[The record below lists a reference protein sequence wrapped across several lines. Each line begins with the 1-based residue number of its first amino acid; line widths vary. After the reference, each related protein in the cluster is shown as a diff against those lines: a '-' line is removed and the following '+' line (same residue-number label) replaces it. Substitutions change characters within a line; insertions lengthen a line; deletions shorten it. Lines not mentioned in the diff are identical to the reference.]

1 MSDTIGRVM
10 ICPVCD
16 GRYGDTGQPQTIP
29 SDLPD
34 IVLVTDVARDPEWVR
49 RVWEL
54 PETPVIVPALGA
66 GTWVNPTAEHAYAC
80 GQHRL
85 IPALGGRR
93 AVAAGPVAVA
103 ALLGPGKHAMGRW
116 TGSVTPVPSLP
127 GPGTIRR
134 DRLSA
139 AYMARA
145 GLYPREMDVRYCG
158 TIGTRNMWTL
168 ISEMGHAV
176 GAAWDLETSGLDPRA
191 EGARILCA
199 SVTTWDDDGTRG
211 TWIVTED
218 ALPDLLRM
226 RHWPSIV
233 AAHNGKYDQLWAYEK
248 HRATPPVTWDT
259 MLAEHLIDSEGP
271 KSLKTLGAK
280 YLHVPDWSIDLKD
293 LTVVPEGVLWEYAA
307 MDSAATAEIC
317 RRQQPHERLLRDL
330 LMPASSALLGAEIEG
345 VGLDLEGATKLRE
358 DLQQQ
363 TRDLTERISVHGPA
377 DTPRQVGE
385 LLYETLGLPVL
396 ERTGTGRP
404 RVAGAVLRRLGHP
417 VADMIADRAKI
428 KKGISA
434 FLTPWIESAD
444 TQHPRLYSTFRLAGT
459 ATGRLSSGGAEGS
472 SGINLQQIP
481 RDTRYKRLIQARPGY
496 TLAELDYSQIELR
509 VAACL
514 SGDPR
519 MLDIYQTG
527 GDIHTATAGAVT
539 GKSFVD
545 KSDRTKAKAVNFGF
559 LYGMGVASFRD
570 YARDSYGVD
579 LTEDEAAEYR
589 KRFFELY
596 EGLPEWHRRTKEAA
610 TRNGYVETLFGRVRY
625 LDGITY
631 WSGSRKEAA
640 LRQAVNTSVQS
651 VASDMMIL
659 ALGLI
664 NRLIVNSDKYDA
676 KIIATVHDSV
686 LLEINRDGAEE
697 TARKA
702 KYIME
707 HLPLKHFGVTMDVP
721 IEAGLAVGD
730 RWGEMEEL

>member
-1 MSDTIGRVM
+1 MT
-10 ICPVCD
+10 CLVCS
-16 GRYGDTGQPQTIP
+16 GRYGDTGQPQMIP
-29 SDLPD
+29 GDLPN

-49 RVWEL
+49 SVWEL
-54 PETPVIVPALGA
+54 PETPVIVPALGV
-66 GTWVNPTAEHAYAC
+66 GTWGHPTAEHAYAC
-80 GQHRL
+80 GRHRL
-85 IPALGGRR
+85 IPALEGRR
-93 AVAAGPVAVA
+93 AVAAGPVATA
-103 ALLGPGKHAMGRW
+103 ALLGPGKHPMGRW
-116 TGSVTPVPSLP
+116 VGSVMPVPALP
-127 GPGTIRR
+127 GPDTSRR

-145 GLYPREMDVRYCG
+145 GLHPRELDVRYSG
-158 TIGTRNMWTL
+158 EVTPAGLRSLMAEIRRVDGL
-168 ISEMGHAV
+168 S
-176 GAAWDLETSGLDPRA
+176 WDLETSGLDPRA
-191 EGARILCA
+191 EGALIRCA
-199 SVTTWDDDGTRG
+199 SVTTWGPMGIRG
-211 TWIVTED
+211 TWTLMGESIPAFLHMD
-218 ALPDLLRM
+218 
-226 RHWPSIV
+226 HWPSIV
-233 AAHNGKYDQLWAYEK
+233 AAHNGKYDQLWAYEQ
-248 HRATPPVTWDT
+248 HGVIPPVTWDT

-293 LTVVPEGVLWEYAA
+293 PVAVPESVLSEYAA
-307 MDSAATAEIC
+307 MDTAVTAEIC
-317 RRQQPHERLLRDL
+317 RRQQPHRRLLEDL

-345 VGLDLEGATKLRE
+345 VGLDLEGVVELRE

-404 RVAGAVLRRLGHP
+404 RVAGAVLRRLDNP
-417 VADMIADRAKI
+417 VADMIANRAKI
-428 KKGISA
+428 QKGVSA
-434 FLTPWIESAD
+434 FLTPWIESVNVRD
-444 TQHPRLYSTFRLAGT
+444 PRLYSTFRLAGT
-459 ATGRLSSGGAEGS
+459 ATGRLSSGGAEGA

-481 RDTRYKRLIQARPGY
+481 RDPRYKRLIQSRPGY

-509 VAACL
+509 VAAHL

-519 MLDIYQTG
+519 MLDIYRTG
-527 GDIHTATAGAVT
+527 GDIHTSTAKAIT
-539 GKSFVD
+539 GKQRIA

-559 LYGMGVASFRD
+559 LYGMGAASFRD
-570 YARDSYGVD
+570 YARDSYGVE
-579 LTEDEAAEYR
+579 LTEDEAADYR
-589 KRFFELY
+589 RRFFDLY
-596 EGLPEWHRRTKEAA
+596 AGLPEWHRRTKEEAS
-610 TRNGYVETLFGRVRY
+610 RNGYVETLFGRVRY
-625 LDGITY
+625 LDGIKY
-631 WSGSRKEAA
+631 WSGSRKGAA

-686 LLEINRDGAEE
+686 LLEINKDGAEE
-697 TARKA
+697 TARKV

-707 HLPLKHFGVTMDVP
+707 HLPLEHFGVTMNVP
-721 IEAGLAVGD
+721 IEAGLSMGD

>member
-1 MSDTIGRVM
+1 MNCQI
-10 ICPVCD
+10 CD
-16 GRYGDTGQPQTIP
+16 GRYGDNGQPQMIP
-29 SDLPD
+29 DNLPD
-34 IVLVTDVARDPEWVR
+34 TVLVTDVARDPEWVQ

-54 PETPVIVPALGA
+54 PETPAIVPALGV
-66 GTWVNPTAEHAYAC
+66 GTWGHPTAEHAYAC
-80 GQHRL
+80 GRHRL
-85 IPALGGRR
+85 IPALEGRR

-103 ALLGPGKHAMGRW
+103 ALLGAGKHPMGRW
-116 TGSVTPVPSLP
+116 VGSVMPVPALP
-127 GPGTIRR
+127 GPDTIRR

-139 AYMARA
+139 AYMARS
-145 GLYPREMDVRYCG
+145 GLHPRELDVRYCG
-158 TIGTRNMWTL
+158 TVGIRNMANF

-176 GAAWDLETSGLDPRA
+176 GAAWDLETSGLNPRA
-191 EGARILCA
+191 EDARILCA
-199 SVTTWDDDGTRG
+199 SVTTWGDDGIRG
-211 TWIVTED
+211 TWIVAED

-226 RHWPSIV
+226 RHWPDIV
-233 AAHNGKYDQLWAYEK
+233 AAHNGKYDQLWVYEK
-248 HRATPPVTWDT
+248 YGVVLPVTWDT

-280 YLHVPDWSIDLKD
+280 YLHVPDWSIDLKNPAA
-293 LTVVPEGVLWEYAA
+293 VPEGVLAEYAA
-307 MDSAATAEIC
+307 MDTAVTAEIC
-317 RRQQPHERLLRDL
+317 RRQQPHERLLEDL

-345 VGLDLEGATKLRE
+345 VGLDLEGAMELRE
-358 DLQQQ
+358 GLQRQ

-396 ERTGTGRP
+396 ERTDTGRP

-428 KKGISA
+428 QKGISA
-434 FLTPWIESAD
+434 FLTPWIESVNTLD
-444 TQHPRLYSTFRLAGT
+444 PRLYSTFRLAGT
-459 ATGRLSSGGAEGS
+459 ATGRLSSGGAEGK

-481 RDTRYKRLIQARPGY
+481 RDPRYKRLIQARPGY

-509 VAACL
+509 VAAHL

-519 MLDIYQTG
+519 MLDIYRTG
-527 GDIHTATAGAVT
+527 GDIHTTTAKAVT
-539 GKSFVD
+539 GKTNVD
-545 KSDRTKAKAVNFGF
+545 KSDRTKAKAINFGF
-559 LYGMGVASFRD
+559 LYGMGAESFRD
-570 YARDSYGVD
+570 YARDSYGVE
-579 LTEDEAAEYR
+579 LTENEAVEYR

-596 EGLPEWHRRTKEAA
+596 AGLPGWHRRTKEEAA
-610 TRNGYVETLFGRVRY
+610 QNGYVETLFGRVRY
-625 LDGITY
+625 LDGLKY
-631 WSGSRKEAA
+631 WSGSRKSAA

-664 NRLIVNSDKYDA
+664 NRLIVSSDKYDA

-686 LLEINRDGAEE
+686 LLEINKDGAEG
-697 TARKA
+697 TARKV

-707 HLPLKHFGVTMDVP
+707 HLPLKHFGATMDVP
-721 IEAGLAVGD
+721 IEAGLAMGD

>member
-1 MSDTIGRVM
+1 MT
-10 ICPVCD
+10 CPVCD
-16 GRYGDTGQPQTIP
+16 GRYGNTGRPQTIP
-29 SDLPD
+29 DSLPET
-34 IVLVTDVARDPEWVR
+34 ILVTDVARDPGWVR

-54 PETPVIVPALGA
+54 PETPAIVPALGV
-66 GTWVNPTAEHAYAC
+66 GTWGHPTAEHAHEC

-85 IPALGGRR
+85 IPALEGRR
-93 AVAAGPVAVA
+93 VVAAGPVAVA
-103 ALLGPGKHAMGRW
+103 ALLGAGKRRMGRW
-116 TGSVTPVPSLP
+116 VGSVMPVPALP
-127 GPGTIRR
+127 GPDTLRR

-139 AYMARA
+139 AYMARS
-145 GLYPREMDVRYCG
+145 GLHPRELDIRYSGTVGVRDMG
-158 TIGTRNMWTL
+158 AL
-168 ISEMGHAV
+168 ISEIGHAV

-199 SVTTWDDDGTRG
+199 SVTTWDDDGIRG
-211 TWIVTED
+211 TWTVTED

-226 RHWPSIV
+226 RRWPRIV
-233 AAHNGKYDQLWAYEK
+233 AAHNGKYDQLWAHELYG
-248 HRATPPVTWDT
+248 AIPPVTWDT

-271 KSLKTLGAK
+271 KGLKILGAK
-280 YLHVPDWSIDLKD
+280 YLHVPDWSINPKD
-293 LTVVPEGVLWEYAA
+293 PTSVPESVLAEYAA
-307 MDSAATAEIC
+307 TDTAVTAEIC
-317 RRQQPHERLLRDL
+317 RRQEPHGRLLKDL
-330 LMPASSALLGAEIEG
+330 LMPASSALLETEIEG
-345 VGLDLEGATKLRE
+345 VGLDLEGATELRE

-363 TRDLTERISVHGPA
+363 TRDLTERISVYGPA

-396 ERTGTGRP
+396 ERTDTGRP
-404 RVAGAVLRRLGHP
+404 RVAGAVLRRLDHP

-428 KKGISA
+428 QKGISA
-434 FLTPWIESAD
+434 FLTPWIESVNPRD
-444 TQHPRLYSTFRLAGT
+444 PRLYSTFRLAGT
-459 ATGRLSSGGAEGS
+459 ATGRLSSGGAEGA

-481 RDTRYKRLIQARPGY
+481 RDPRYKRLIQARPGY

-509 VAACL
+509 VAAHL

-519 MLDIYQTG
+519 MLGIYRTG
-527 GDIHTATAGAVT
+527 GDIHTATARAVT
-539 GKSFVD
+539 GRQFPD

-559 LYGMGVASFRD
+559 LYGMGAASFRD
-570 YARDSYGVD
+570 YARDSYGVE

-596 EGLPEWHRRTKEAA
+596 AGLPEWHRRTKEEAVQ
-610 TRNGYVETLFGRVRY
+610 RGYVKTLFGRVRY

-631 WSGSRKEAA
+631 WSGSRKGMA

-686 LLEINRDGAEE
+686 LLEINKDGAGK

-707 HLPLKHFGVTMDVP
+707 HLPLKHFGVEMDVP
-721 IEAGLAVGD
+721 IEAGLAMGD
-730 RWGEMEEL
+730 RWGEMEEI

>member
-1 MSDTIGRVM
+1 MT
-10 ICPVCD
+10 CPVCD
-16 GRYGDTGQPQTIP
+16 GRYGNTGQPQTI
-29 SDLPD
+29 SDSLPET
-34 IVLVTDVARDPEWVR
+34 VLVTDVARDPGWVR

-54 PETPVIVPALGA
+54 PETPTIVPALGV
-66 GTWVNPTAEHAYAC
+66 GTWGHPTAEHAHAC
-80 GQHRL
+80 GRHRL
-85 IPALGGRR
+85 IPALEGRR
-93 AVAAGPVAVA
+93 VVAAGPVAIA
-103 ALLGPGKHAMGRW
+103 ALLGPGKHPMGRW
-116 TGSVTPVPSLP
+116 TGSVMPVPALP
-127 GPGTIRR
+127 GPDTLRR
-134 DRLSA
+134 GRLSA
-139 AYMARA
+139 AYVARA
-145 GLYPREMDVRYCG
+145 GLHPRELDVRYSG
-158 TIGTRNMWTL
+158 TVGVRTISAL
-168 ISEMGHAV
+168 ISEMGHAA

-199 SVTTWDDDGTRG
+199 SVTTWDDDGIRG

-218 ALPDLLRM
+218 AVPDLLRM
-226 RHWPSIV
+226 KHWPAIV
-233 AAHNGKYDQLWAYEK
+233 AAHNGKYDQLWAYEQCGVI
-248 HRATPPVTWDT
+248 PPVTWDT

-293 LTVVPEGVLWEYAA
+293 PTMVPESALAGYAA
-307 MDSAATAEIC
+307 MDTAVTAEIC
-317 RRQQPHERLLRDL
+317 RRQEPHERLLSDL
-330 LMPASSALLGAEIEG
+330 LMLASSALLGAEIEG

-396 ERTGTGRP
+396 ERTDTGRP
-404 RVAGAVLRRLGHP
+404 RVAGSVLRRLDHP

-428 KKGISA
+428 QKGVSA
-434 FLTPWIESAD
+434 FLTPWIESVD
-444 TQHPRLYSTFRLAGT
+444 IRDPRLYSTFRLAGT
-459 ATGRLSSGGAEGS
+459 ATGRLSSGGAEGA

-481 RDTRYKRLIQARPGY
+481 RDPRYKRLIQARPGY

-509 VAACL
+509 VAAHL

-519 MLDIYQTG
+519 MLDIYRTG
-527 GDIHTATAGAVT
+527 GDIHTATAKAVT
-539 GKSFVD
+539 GKQFPD

-559 LYGMGVASFRD
+559 LYGMGAESFRN
-570 YARDSYGVD
+570 YARDSYGVE
-579 LTEDEAAEYR
+579 LTENEAVEYR

-596 EGLPEWHRRTKEAA
+596 AGLPEWHRRTKEEA
-610 TRNGYVETLFGRVRY
+610 TRNGYVRTLFGRVRY

-631 WSGSRKEAA
+631 WSGSRRGAA

-686 LLEINRDGAEE
+686 LLEINKDGAKE
-697 TARKA
+697 TARKS

-721 IEAGLAVGD
+721 IEAGLAMGD
-730 RWGEMEEL
+730 RWGEMEEI

>member
-1 MSDTIGRVM
+1 MT
-10 ICPVCD
+10 CPVCD
-16 GRYGDTGQPQTIP
+16 GRYGNTGQPQTIP
-29 SDLPD
+29 DSLPET
-34 IVLVTDVARDPEWVR
+34 VLVTDVARDPGWVR

-54 PETPVIVPALGA
+54 PETPTIVPALGV
-66 GTWVNPTAEHAYAC
+66 GTWRHPTAEHAHAC

-85 IPALGGRR
+85 IPALEGRR
-93 AVAAGPVAVA
+93 VVAAGPVATA
-103 ALLGPGKHAMGRW
+103 ALLGAGKHPAGRW
-116 TGSVTPVPSLP
+116 VGSVMPLPALP
-127 GPGTIRR
+127 GLDTLRR

-145 GLYPREMDVRYCG
+145 GLHPRELDVRYCG
-158 TIGTRNMWTL
+158 TVGIRNMTHL
-168 ISEMGHAV
+168 ISEMGRAV

-191 EGARILCA
+191 EGACILCA
-199 SVTTWDDDGTRG
+199 SVTTWDDDGIRG
-211 TWIVTED
+211 TWIVTKD

-226 RHWPSIV
+226 RRWPRIV
-233 AAHNGKYDQLWAYEK
+233 AAHNGKYDQLWAYELYG
-248 HRATPPVTWDT
+248 AVPPVTWDT
-259 MLAEHLIDSEGP
+259 MLAEHLLDSEGP
-271 KSLKTLGAK
+271 KGLKTLGAK

-293 LTVVPEGVLWEYAA
+293 PTAVPEGVLAGYAA
-307 MDSAATAEIC
+307 MDTAVTAEIC
-317 RRQQPHERLLRDL
+317 RRQEPHERLLRDL
-330 LMPASSALLGAEIEG
+330 LMPASSALLRAEIEG
-345 VGLDLEGATKLRE
+345 VGLDLEGATELRE
-358 DLQQQ
+358 DLQRQ

-396 ERTGTGRP
+396 ERTDTGRP
-404 RVAGAVLRRLGHP
+404 RVAGAILRRLDHP
-417 VADMIADRAKI
+417 VAIMLADRAKI
-428 KKGISA
+428 QKGVSA
-434 FLTPWIESAD
+434 FLTPWIESVD
-444 TQHPRLYSTFRLAGT
+444 IRDPRLYSTFRLAGT
-459 ATGRLSSGGAEGS
+459 ATGRLSSGGAEGA

-481 RDTRYKRLIQARPGY
+481 RDPRYKRLIQARPGY

-509 VAACL
+509 VAAHL

-519 MLDIYQTG
+519 MLDIYRTG
-527 GDIHTATAGAVT
+527 GDIHTATAKAIT
-539 GKSFVD
+539 GKQFPA

-559 LYGMGVASFRD
+559 LYGMGAASFRD

-579 LTEDEAAEYR
+579 LTEEEATDYR
-589 KRFFELY
+589 KSFFELY
-596 EGLPEWHRRTKEAA
+596 AGLPEWHRRTKEEA

-631 WSGSRKEAA
+631 WSGSRRGAA

-686 LLEINRDGAEE
+686 LLEINKDGAEE
-697 TARKA
+697 TARKS

-730 RWGEMEEL
+730 RWGEMEEI